1 MIEMVPEKF
10 ANSATHLPI
19 LRLTRRAGALA
30 AVAFLAMLLVWSVD
44 HSTITIVLDFWRYPT
59 ESISL
64 KLENSPDFRPLS
76 TPQNDLNVA
85 QTPQI
90 SPEPRHSTLEADFN
104 STQISFRGDKND
116 TLATNRNP
124 DEVLVNPLQNVTE
137 QAAQGGIPSGSG
149 QRTPDPDETRERTG
163 RVPKGEGQDDLRLS
177 CVSAE
182 LEQNYTSNLLSR
194 MWAAGGE
201 PCKDSRTV
209 DIKFLNFDDGKPVV
223 LSTGN
228 VHEVVFQAVYESGNS
243 RCGGG
248 DYFEINLAG
257 ELWRSRPPTRDLGNG
272 TYSFVL
278 QVHPHFAGVYNL
290 TIILLFRQF
299 EGLKFS
305 TARFAFDKQLRGIPI
320 MFSKSE
326 AKLPEL
332 HLCKKSDFNRDF
344 WAGRWTRHAK
354 NDACEI
360 SNEGRYRCLEPD
372 YPCTNPWCNGSLG
385 SLESNGW
392 VYSAHCS
399 FRLFSSEN
407 AWNCFNNH
415 WLFFWGDSN
424 HVDTVRNILFFFLGV
439 PFKELDAVT
448 RRFDK
453 KFINHKNESQS
464 VRITNIFNG
473 HWDEALNYQGLNS
486 LSNEGHRDLVK
497 SFFNGSAVPDTIIF
511 NSGLHDG
518 IYWHGVKQFIRGAEY
533 AASFWKEI
541 LDGVQKRG
549 LEVPNVIF
557 RSTIAT
563 GGYARTLP
571 FNPSKMEAFN
581 GILLEKLRTAGL
593 LTGVIDDFDMTW
605 AWHFDNRCND
615 GVHYGRF
622 PSKSKWRDGQIGH
635 QYFVDLML
643 GHVLLNAICPI

>member
-1 MIEMVPEKF
+1 MVPEKF

-19 LRLTRRAGALA
+19 LRLTRRVGVLT
-30 AVAFLAMLLVWSVD
+30 AVTFLAILLVWSVD
-44 HSTITIVLDFWRYPT
+44 QATVTIVLDFWRYPS
-59 ESISL
+59 ESTSL
-64 KLENSPDFRPLS
+64 KLKNSPHFPIS
-76 TPQNDLNVA
+76 PPENKLNVA

-90 SPEPRHSTLEADFN
+90 SSEPQNLTLDADLI
-104 STQISFRGDKND
+104 STQLSISGGKND
-116 TLATNRNP
+116 TLGRNQNS
-124 DEVLVNPLQNVTE
+124 DDVLVNPSQNVAE
-137 QAAQGGIPSGSG
+137 HASQGGIPSGSG
-149 QRTPDPDETRERTG
+149 QRTPDPDVTWEPTKRGEKG
-163 RVPKGEGQDDLRLS
+163 QGEGELGLGW
-177 CVSAE
+177 VSVE

-194 MWAAGGE
+194 MWAPGGE
-201 PCKDSRTV
+201 PCKDSKTV
-209 DIKFLNFDDGKPVV
+209 EIKFLNFDDGKPVV
-223 LSTGN
+223 LSTGI
-228 VHEVVFQAVYESGNS
+228 VHEVVFQALDESGNS

-248 DYFEINLAG
+248 DYFEINLAS

-278 QVHPHFAGVYNL
+278 QVHPDFAGVYNL

-299 EGLKFS
+299 EGLKLS
-305 TARFAFDKQLRGIPI
+305 TARFGFDKQLRGIPI
-320 MFSKSE
+320 TFSNSE

-332 HLCKKSDFNRDF
+332 HLCKKLDFNRDV

-360 SNEGRYRCLEPD
+360 SNDGRYRCLEPD
-372 YPCTNPWCNGSLG
+372 HPCTNPWCNGSLG

-399 FRLFSSEN
+399 FRLFSSED
-407 AWNCFNNH
+407 AWNCFNKR
-415 WLFFWGDSN
+415 WLFLWGDSN

-439 PFKELDAVT
+439 PFKELDAVA

-453 KFINHKNESQS
+453 NFTNHKNESQS

-486 LSNEGHRDLVK
+486 LSNEGYRDLVK

-518 IYWHGVKQFIRGAEY
+518 IFCHSVKNFIHGAEY
-533 AASFWKEI
+533 AASFWEEI
-541 LDGVQKRG
+541 LEGVKKRG
-549 LEVPNVIF
+549 LEVPNFIF

-563 GGYARTLP
+563 GGYARTLS
-571 FNPSKMEAFN
+571 FNPNKMEVFN
-581 GILLEKLRTAGL
+581 GILVEKLRAAGL

-622 PSKSKWRDGQIGH
+622 PLKSKWRDGLIGH